1 MCVCVCVC
9 VCVYVYILGFLAQPS
24 HVNSHRLL
32 VIHTLCG
39 YNNGA
44 QPSDVTTA
52 GIPRRP
58 RSAPPP
64 PACVFGHS
72 ALMGFFNGW

>member
-1 MCVCVCVC
+1 MP
-9 VCVYVYILGFLAQPS
+9 ILAQPP
-24 HVNSHRLL
+24 HINSHRLL

-44 QPSDVTTA
+44 QHSDVTTA

-64 PACVFGHS
+64 PRAFSATLFQGDFLMRGVRAFCLFKYVAC
-72 ALMGFFNGW
+72 

>member
-9 VCVYVYILGFLAQPS
+9 VFIYIYTRSSGVLGFLAQPS

-44 QPSDVTTA
+44 QRSDVTTA

-64 PACVFGHS
+64 PPPRVFS
-72 ALMGFFNGW
+72 ATLH